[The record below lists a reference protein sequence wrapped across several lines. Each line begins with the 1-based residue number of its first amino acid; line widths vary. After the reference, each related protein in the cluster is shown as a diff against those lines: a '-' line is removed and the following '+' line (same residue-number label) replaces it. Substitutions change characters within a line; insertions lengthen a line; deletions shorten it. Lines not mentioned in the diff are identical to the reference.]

1 MNINVRVCMCL
12 CVCVWQVEQQ
22 ALIYLHVQQDLK
34 V

>member
-1 MNINVRVCMCL
+1 MYMHVCV
-12 CVCVWQVEQQ
+12 CVCVWQVEKQ